1 MTSYSP
7 LSSSVKPFGITFL
20 EVQQDKNN
28 LWVIYLPSFSLDLS
42 DLNVRYFTF
51 FGWVFALLVGLP
63 CNGSVTWKMLEPLA
77 LILICRV
84 SCSSQSL
91 LFGRF
96 VLKKSTWKLLSSERL
111 RAKKLPLASLV
122 VIIYTNEKKGI
133 KPMKTRN
140 LSQLVSAMGCLQEKW
155 LLLPLEKWNFKF
167 DVSYQTMWRLF

>member
-42 DLNVRYFTF
+42 HLNVRYFTF

-63 CNGSVTWKMLEPLA
+63 CNGSVTWKMLELGA

-122 VIIYTNEKKGI
+122 VIIYIEREK
-133 KPMKTRN
+133 R
-140 LSQLVSAMGCLQEKW
+140 
-155 LLLPLEKWNFKF
+155 
-167 DVSYQTMWRLF
+167 Y